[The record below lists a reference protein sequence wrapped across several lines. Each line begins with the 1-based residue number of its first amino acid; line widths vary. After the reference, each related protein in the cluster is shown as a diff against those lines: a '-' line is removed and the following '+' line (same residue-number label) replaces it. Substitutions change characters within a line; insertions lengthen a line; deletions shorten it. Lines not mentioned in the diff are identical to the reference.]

1 MITNNKYN
9 YYFYSFLSIIVF
21 ILLLK
26 ADLYLSI
33 SYKEALNV
41 FVNNSILSI
50 RTKTSIYFL
59 GQNDIALRL
68 PFILFYLFS
77 VILMY
82 KITENY
88 FRFEKDRFLTLCIFM
103 ILPGVLSASLL
114 VNSAIIVTF
123 FTLLYLYYYQK
134 YKEHSYVLL
143 AFFLLVDNSFAIL
156 YLALV
161 FFSFKDNDKKLMYFS
176 LVLFVLS
183 MYMYG
188 FETGGKPRGFL
199 VDTFAIYAT
208 VFSPLLFIYFIYT
221 IYRASIEDEKTL
233 AWYISITALLLSI
246 VISFRQRV
254 YIEDFAPYV
263 VVSLP
268 FMIRTFLHSY
278 RVRLKQFR
286 KNYNII
292 AILVIVML
300 SFNVFFTFINRPLYL
315 ILPNPTKHF
324 VYQYHFI
331 KELAEELKIRNINE
345 ITSIDD
351 ELLLRLKFYNISVG
365 ENYFISTTSFYNYD
379 EKIVIKYYGKE
390 LFVIYIKKLI

>member
-1 MITNNKYN
+1 MISNNKYN

-50 RTKTSIYFL
+50 ITKTSIYFL

-221 IYRASIEDEKTL
+221 IYRAGIEDEKTL

-351 ELLLRLKFYNISVG
+351 ELLLRLKFYNISAG

>member
-1 MITNNKYN
+1 MISNNKYN

-50 RTKTSIYFL
+50 ITKTSIYFL

-143 AFFLLVDNSFAIL
+143 VFFLLVDNSFAIL

-221 IYRASIEDEKTL
+221 IYRAGIEDEKTL

-292 AILVIVML
+292 AILVITML

-351 ELLLRLKFYNISVG
+351 ELLLRLKFYNISAG